1 LGNHFWKN
9 DVQNFDVCCVGGS
22 MHGISASPFLHLD
35 RLGEAPF
42 ETAMPVKIEPE
53 AVKLIEH
60 RRAQTKTHTFC
71 ENVFAF

>member
-1 LGNHFWKN
+1 
-9 DVQNFDVCCVGGS
+9 
-22 MHGISASPFLHLD
+22 MHGISVSPFLHLD